1 MSETIRIPD
10 IRLEWSDWYGWD
22 RLWTDART
30 AEGVRIPNGRPGV
43 YEARYR
49 DEEERL
55 TIGKTS
61 DLRMRVRQG
70 LVKGK
75 TAHSTG
81 DRIRR
86 EENTS
91 TIVIRWA
98 ETSRPAAVEEEL
110 HRRHCERF
118 GGLPKQTKVT

>member
-1 MSETIRIPD
+1 MSETIRIPE
-10 IRLEWSDWYGWD
+10 IELKWSDWYGWEQVAK
-22 RLWTDART
+22 DARSFD
-30 AEGVRIPNGRPGV
+30 GVHIPNFKPGV
-43 YEARYR
+43 YEAKHR
-49 DEEERL
+49 DAEERL
-55 TIGKTS
+55 TIGKAS

-86 EENTS
+86 NEDVS

-98 ETSRPAAVEEEL
+98 ETSRPAAVEEDL
-110 HRRHCERF
+110 HLRYRERF
-118 GGLPKQTKVT
+118 GGLPKHTKST